1 MLKGM
6 FMEVFKDYAYYYN
19 TFNKDKDYKKEAK
32 QIDDLIK
39 RYGMKL
45 LINDLEKAKRSF
57 ESAYAEDYKK

>member
-39 RYGMKL
+39 R
-45 LINDLEKAKRSF
+45 
-57 ESAYAEDYKK
+57 